1 MVKDIKKVVPTET
14 STASAGQMSDTA
26 VRFLKESKLELKKV
40 TWLTKDELLQR
51 TGIVAGVVAIFT
63 FLVWV
68 VDSGLGGLAALL
80 MNK

>member
-40 TWLTKDELLQR
+40 TWPTKQELIAN
-51 TGIVAGVVAIFT
+51 TIVVLISVFLCAAAI
-63 FLVWV
+63 WI
-68 VDSGLGGLAALL
+68 VDSIFSVVIRGILR
-80 MNK
+80 